1 MFIMLLSALSRESGI
16 PQQGLRPISCCAWS
30 LFLTDQE
37 KQFDGYLTLPLFQL
51 MMSEKAMAAMITAIA
66 KSRIRQDIGFANRG

>member
-1 MFIMLLSALSRESGI
+1 MFIMLISALSRESGI

-37 KQFDGYLTLPLFQL
+37 KQFDGYLTLPPF
-51 MMSEKAMAAMITAIA
+51 
-66 KSRIRQDIGFANRG
+66 N